1 MLCCTGWFPRT
12 VCAGACRDGLNF
24 DQRFMEAFLRPGP
37 NPLNWHERAIQ
48 VGPTLVPTAP
58 GEMSLYYAEQAKTTQ
73 VRIRRAVLV
82 LNYSTS
88 AAGSIRV
95 EIQDPYGDE
104 TQREVIWQTDSS
116 VQELA
121 GRTIRLKVSMRDADL
136 YSLRFH

>member
-1 MLCCTGWFPRT
+1 
-12 VCAGACRDGLNF
+12 
-24 DQRFMEAFLRPGP
+24 
-37 NPLNWHERAIQ
+37 
-48 VGPTLVPTAP
+48 
-58 GEMSLYYAEQAKTTQ
+58 MSLHALYQGGTLQTRPLKFSGS
-73 VRIRRAVLV
+73 RLV

-95 EIQDPYGDE
+95 EIQDPSEEPIQGYALEDCREIYGDE